1 LVAKERP
8 LQKKLSRELFNF
20 FVITILIKIFLKEHK
35 NGVRLFK
42 YHLGGEIHH
51 DSRLLK
57 NPPSDKC
64 RQDCLPIQHIDQSLP
79 AVQEVE

>member
-42 YHLGGEIHH
+42 YLLGGEIHH
-51 DSRLLK
+51 DSRLSAFEEL
-57 NPPSDKC
+57 PTF
-64 RQDCLPIQHIDQSLP
+64 RQVSTRLLAHS
-79 AVQEVE
+79 AY